1 MRKLKKETQYELL
14 KKEQL
19 RAKELTLSEE
29 YVKDINRL
37 DELNEERTRWGM
49 IQLELRRPGSG
60 GHQAFFETMQEH
72 HDHMNKGRK
81 LKKEIED
88 LYDSICK
95 KYSISRPVAL
105 NALKKIA
112 GGLEQRGL
120 RHRDEIPVKILTPQ
134 GNYKVIK
141 DGYVS
146 IALDSEDR
154 FSIMIDPRGS
164 KTDILHYVSSLLDC
178 CAKNGIKN
186 NTKFRDE
193 RLRDLEIYRLKA
205 LKTSF
210 PKIAT
215 VIGMT
220 AEAARKA
227 FSRAYTLIHGK
238 PYKAGTKA
246 RITKDQLVK
255 ECSTCKDRPTCKKL
269 CPEAKSYA
277 NMDWKEEGKRFIG
290 LIEDKYPDKEYE

>member
-1 MRKLKKETQYELL
+1 MRKPKKETQYELS

-29 YVKDINRL
+29 YIKDIKRL
-37 DELNEERTRWGM
+37 DELNEARARWRM
-49 IQLELRRPGSG
+49 IQLSLSKDNNP
-60 GHQAFFETMQEH
+60 FETKQEH
-72 HDHMNKGRK
+72 YAHMNNGLK

-95 KYSISRPVAL
+95 KYSISRPLAL
-105 NALKKIA
+105 NLLKDIA

-120 RHRDEIPVKILTPQ
+120 RHRDEIPVKILTPH
-134 GNYKVIK
+134 GNYRVIK

-146 IALDSEDR
+146 IALNSEDR
-154 FSIMIDPRGS
+154 LSIEIDPRGS
-164 KTDILHYVSSLLDC
+164 KQDILHYVSSLLDC
-178 CAKNGIKN
+178 CAEHGIKSE
-186 NTKFRDE
+186 TRFRDE
-193 RLRDLEIYRLKA
+193 RLRDLEIYRLRA

-227 FSRAYTLIHGK
+227 FNRAYTLIHGK
-238 PYKAGTKA
+238 P
-246 RITKDQLVK
+246 
-255 ECSTCKDRPTCKKL
+255 
-269 CPEAKSYA
+269 AKSA
-277 NMDWKEEGKRFIG
+277 PIRTPI
-290 LIEDKYPDKEYE
+290 PA

>member
-1 MRKLKKETQYELL
+1 MRNPKKETQYELL

-29 YVKDINRL
+29 YIKDINRL

-49 IQLELRRPGSG
+49 IERELRRPGSG
-60 GHQAFFETMQEH
+60 LCSFFETMQES

-105 NALKKIA
+105 NLLKDIA

-134 GNYKVIK
+134 GDYRVIK

-146 IALDSEDR
+146 IALNSEDR
-154 FSIMIDPRGS
+154 LSIEIDPRGS

-178 CAKNGIKN
+178 CAKHGIKSEAR
-186 NTKFRDE
+186 FRDE
-193 RLRDLEIYRLKA
+193 RLRDLEIYRLRA

-227 FSRAYTLIHGK
+227 FNRAYTLIHGK

-246 RITKDQLVK
+246 KITKDQLKK
-255 ECSTCKDRPTCKKL
+255 ECGTCKDKPTCKKL
-269 CPEAKSYA
+269 CPEIENYA
-277 NMDWKEEGKRFIG
+277 NLDWKEEGKRFIG
-290 LIEDKYPDKEYE
+290 LIEDKHPDKEY

>member
-1 MRKLKKETQYELL
+1 MRKLKKETQFDLL

-19 RAKELTLSEE
+19 RAKELTLSEA
-29 YVKDINRL
+29 YIKDINRL
-37 DELNEERTRWGM
+37 DELNDERTRWGM
-49 IQLELRRPGSG
+49 IEHELKKPGAG

-81 LKKEIED
+81 LRKEIED
-88 LYDSICK
+88 LRVSICK

-105 NALKKIA
+105 NLLKDIA

-134 GNYKVIK
+134 GNHRGIK

-146 IALDSEDR
+146 INLDSEDR
-154 FSIMIDPRGS
+154 FSIEIDPRGS

-186 NTKFRDE
+186 ETKFRDE
-193 RLRDLEIYRLKA
+193 RLRDLEIYRLRA
-205 LKTSF
+205 LKETY
-210 PKIAT
+210 PKIAIVMKLT
-215 VIGMT
+215 PD
-220 AEAARKA
+220 AARKA

-238 PYKAGTKA
+238 PYKPGTKA

-255 ECSTCKDRPTCKKL
+255 ECGTCKDKPGCKKI
-269 CPEAKSYA
+269 CPEMESFYTLSDVPLRETLGLFESY
-277 NMDWKEEGKRFIG
+277 
-290 LIEDKYPDKEYE
+290 